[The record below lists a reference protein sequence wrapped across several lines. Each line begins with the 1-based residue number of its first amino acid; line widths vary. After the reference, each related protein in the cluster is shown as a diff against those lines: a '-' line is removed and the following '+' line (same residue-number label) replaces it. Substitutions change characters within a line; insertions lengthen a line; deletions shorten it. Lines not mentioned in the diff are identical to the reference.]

1 MYLIHSSC
9 IYTCNDIAIACN
21 CTQKCTALHKCL
33 DAVPN
38 SFAFVMKRWGS
49 SRIHMSQ
56 CAYLCLLQPHTNGVQ
71 YKPTVLCTLTVSYLF
86 SKFP

>member
-9 IYTCNDIAIACN
+9 IYTCNDIAIACD

-38 SFAFVMKRWGS
+38 SFAVCNEKIGE
-49 SRIHMSQ
+49 Q
-56 CAYLCLLQPHTNGVQ
+56 
-71 YKPTVLCTLTVSYLF
+71 
-86 SKFP
+86 

>member
-21 CTQKCTALHKCL
+21 CTQKCTALHKCV

-38 SFAFVMKRWGS
+38 SFAVCNEKIGE
-49 SRIHMSQ
+49 Q
-56 CAYLCLLQPHTNGVQ
+56 
-71 YKPTVLCTLTVSYLF
+71 
-86 SKFP
+86 